1 MKDHCF
7 QDSQMLRRA
16 SLILMMYHLSA
27 EGVACRLDVQAIA
40 VFLAGALLV
49 FLSFSAWVCS
59 LFLEGI
65 DTQVSRGIAGIS
77 LGAAVVLLGTPGSSR
92 TPGGS
97 CAPAMPLAPT
107 LRQVRIYL

>member
-7 QDSQMLRRA
+7 RDSHMLRRA

-49 FLSFSAWVCS
+49 FLSFSTWVCS

-65 DTQVSRGIAGIS
+65 DAWVSHGIAGVPA
-77 LGAAVVLLGTPGSSR
+77 LPRCHWRPHCAKYVFTSS
-92 TPGGS
+92 
-97 CAPAMPLAPT
+97 
-107 LRQVRIYL
+107 